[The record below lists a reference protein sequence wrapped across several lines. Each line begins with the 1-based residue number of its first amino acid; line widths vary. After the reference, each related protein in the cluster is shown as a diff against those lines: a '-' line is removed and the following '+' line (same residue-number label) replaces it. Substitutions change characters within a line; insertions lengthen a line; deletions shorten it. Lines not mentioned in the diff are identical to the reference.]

1 VSVFTIIKLALKYWP
16 TISAGI
22 DAANRSPEIVAAIK
36 AAVSALD
43 EFHGT
48 DAPAHSVAPAPM
60 KPPVPMRHVI
70 EMLQKQDDQHG
81 PEGQS
86 QPSL

>member
-1 VSVFTIIKLALKYWP
+1 MNVFTIIKLALKYWP

-22 DAANRSPEIVAAIK
+22 DAANKSPEIVAAIQ
-36 AAVSALD
+36 AAVAALN
-43 EFHGT
+43 EFHGE
-48 DAPAHSVAPAPM
+48 AGPAAHSVAPAPM
-60 KPPVPMRHVI
+60 KPAVPVQKAI
-70 EMLQKQDDQHG
+70 ELMQHHAKPG

>member
-1 VSVFTIIKLALKYWP
+1 MSVFTIIKLALKYWP

-36 AAVSALD
+36 AAVAALD

-60 KPPVPMRHVI
+60 KPAVPMQKAI
-70 EMLQKQDDQHG
+70 ELMQKHATPG

-86 QPSL
+86 QPSI

>member
-1 VSVFTIIKLALKYWP
+1 MNVFTIIKLALKYWP

-36 AAVSALD
+36 AAVAALD

-48 DAPAHSVAPAPM
+48 DTPAHSVAPAPM
-60 KPPVPMRHVI
+60 KPPVSMQKAIELMQRHATPS
-70 EMLQKQDDQHG
+70 